1 MEDLK
6 QTPSNTDRAKSLL
19 DILKAN
25 IGDYFMFF
33 ALVIIM
39 IFFTVTTDGVF
50 ISSRN
55 ISNLINQ
62 MGYIAVLAV
71 GMTLI
76 IVIRH
81 IELSVG
87 YLAGFLGAFAAIA
100 MTFWGW
106 PVFAVIPAVM
116 VLGMLAGALTATP
129 VAKLGVPAFVSTMAA
144 GLIFRGALLLVT
156 MGTGTIVIRDPIFN
170 AIGNGYIPDLPIEG
184 LLPGQHKLT
193 LLIGLIAIIFSIYSA
208 IKSRKNKLQYNFTVP
223 NTGLFILQL
232 VLIAALIGYIS
243 WILSGYNGI
252 SWSLVIL
259 LLVVLIFQF
268 ITTKTPLG
276 RHIYA
281 VGGNPEAAELSG
293 ISVSKITYIVFAAM
307 GLLSSL
313 SGIMYASRLRSA
325 TTTAGLGFE
334 TDAIAAAFVGG
345 VSAAGGVGTII
356 GSIIGALVMM
366 SLTSGMNLMGIDISI
381 QYIVRGAVLVLAVV
395 FDRITRRNR

>member
-6 QTPSNTDRAKSLL
+6 QTSSEKTTLKGLL
-19 DILKAN
+19 NIIKIN
-25 IGDYFMFF
+25 IGDYFMFL
-33 ALVIIM
+33 ALIIIM
-39 IFFTVTTDGVF
+39 VFFTITTDGVF

-106 PVFAVIPAVM
+106 PVYVVIPAVM
-116 VLGMLAGALTATP
+116 ILGTLAGMLTATP

-156 MGTGTIVIRDPIFN
+156 MGTGTIVIKDKVFN
-170 AIGNGYIPDLPIEG
+170 AIGNGFIPDLPIEG
-184 LLPGQHKLT
+184 FLPGRHKIT
-193 LLIGLIAIIFSIYSA
+193 LVIGLIGIVLYILSA
-208 IKSRKNKLQYNFTVP
+208 IKSRRTKQSYNFAVP
-223 NTGLFILQL
+223 TMPLFTLQL
-232 VLIAALIGYIS
+232 VLVSALIGYIA

-259 LLVVLIFQF
+259 LIVVAVFQF

-307 GLLSSL
+307 GLLS
-313 SGIMYASRLRSA
+313 
-325 TTTAGLGFE
+325 
-334 TDAIAAAFVGG
+334 
-345 VSAAGGVGTII
+345 
-356 GSIIGALVMM
+356 
-366 SLTSGMNLMGIDISI
+366 
-381 QYIVRGAVLVLAVV
+381 
-395 FDRITRRNR
+395 

>member
-6 QTPSNTDRAKSLL
+6 VKSNQAHLSKSLL
-19 DILKAN
+19 DIMKTN
-25 IGDYFMFF
+25 ISEYFMFI
-33 ALVIIM
+33 ALIVIM
-39 IFFTVTTDGVF
+39 IFFTITTDGVF

-87 YLAGFLGAFAAIA
+87 YLAGFLGAFSAIA
-100 MTFWGW
+100 LTFWGW
-106 PVFAVIPAVM
+106 PIYAVIPAVM
-116 VLGMLAGALTATP
+116 ILGILAGLLTATP

-156 MGTGTIVIRDPIFN
+156 MGTGTIVIRDPVFN
-170 AIGNGYIPDLPIEG
+170 AIGNGYIPDLPLG
-184 LLPGQHKLT
+184 GFLPGKHKLT
-193 LLIGLIAIIFSIYSA
+193 LIIGLIGIILSILSA
-208 IKSRKNKLQYNFTVP
+208 IKSRRTKLSYNFQVP
-223 NTGLFILQL
+223 SFGLFIAQL
-232 VLIAALIGYIS
+232 VLISGLIGYIS

-259 LLVVLIFQF
+259 LLVVAVFQF

-345 VSAAGGVGTII
+345 VSAAGGVGTIT
-356 GSIIGALVMM
+356 GSIIGALVMI
-366 SLTSGMNLMGIDISI
+366 SLTSGMNLMNIDISI

-395 FDRITRRNR
+395 FDRITRRNQ

>member
-1 MEDLK
+1 MEDIK

-116 VLGMLAGALTATP
+116 VLGMLAGMLTATP

-170 AIGNGYIPDLPIEG
+170 AIGNGFIPDLPLG
-184 LLPGQHKLT
+184 DFLPGRHKLT
-193 LLIGLIAIIFSIYSA
+193 LIIGLIAIIFSIYSA
-208 IKSRKNKLQYNFTVP
+208 IKNRKTKQSYNFAVSSF
-223 NTGLFILQL
+223 GLFIVQL
-232 VLIAALIGYIS
+232 VLIAALVGYIA

-259 LLVVLIFQF
+259 LLVVLAFQF

-307 GLLSSL
+307 GFLSSL